1 MCYNVD
7 DRKVNSLEMQG
18 NRTYKAQMFNRGQS
32 AKVFRE
38 VVDEDLPGCVIRNS
52 EPYVAILKYES
63 YLKLLRKAQKYDE
76 IGGEI

>member
-1 MCYNVD
+1 MN
-7 DRKVNSLEMQG
+7 LEMKD
-18 NRTYKAQMFNRGQS
+18 NKTYKAQMFNRGQS

-38 VVDEDLPGCVIRNS
+38 VVDKDLSACVIRNS